1 MEEMVVT
8 SEKAS
13 TSFPASTVTRM
24 ICRVCEKQFSK
35 YTCPRCSSPYCSLE
49 CYKSH
54 SLRCTESFMRENV
67 VGEMG
72 QIQPDDEIKQKMI
85 DILKRFHSEEVD
97 SMDEEDNNDTIL
109 REETIQKILS
119 GNEITLDDLSDMER
133 KQFERAITSGE
144 VSKLIEPWEPWWLKS
159 GAKSISLSSE
169 GTQLIQPLYHEESS
183 STEIPP
189 GPETPLLS
197 ITKLTSTRPSPLL
210 IVHLVDILYSYCFT
224 LRLYN
229 GDWQSEPLDAAM
241 VILNLSNVLGEGGHP
256 ESVSQAVMYS
266 LEQTCSPAYRHT
278 GGLRF
283 GLGLLD
289 DVVSVLNLGGAG
301 LVCSLCDLHR
311 LMQAGEKEIQSNK
324 ERKVKSKVKLAV
336 RKVYFMMCWVHEQAS
351 EGWYSLAAL
360 VNVEKKSIAAL
371 DLEGGR
377 KRVQSKAKESKGKIV
392 IEEIE

>member
-49 CYKSH
+49 CYY
-54 SLRCTESFMRENV
+54 
-67 VGEMG
+67 
-72 QIQPDDEIKQKMI
+72 
-85 DILKRFHSEEVD
+85 
-97 SMDEEDNNDTIL
+97 TIL

-159 GAKSISLSSE
+159 GAKSISLSK
-169 GTQLIQPLYHEESS
+169 SS

-197 ITKLTSTRPSPLL
+197 LTKLTSTRPSPLL
-210 IVHLVDILYSYCFT
+210 PVHLVDILYSYCFT

-229 GDWQSEPLDAAM
+229 GDWRSEPLDAAM

-256 ESVSQAVMYS
+256 ESVSQAVAYS
-266 LEQTCSPAYRHT
+266 LEQTC
-278 GGLRF
+278 
-283 GLGLLD
+283 
-289 DVVSVLNLGGAG
+289 
-301 LVCSLCDLHR
+301 
-311 LMQAGEKEIQSNK
+311 
-324 ERKVKSKVKLAV
+324 
-336 RKVYFMMCWVHEQAS
+336 
-351 EGWYSLAAL
+351 
-360 VNVEKKSIAAL
+360 
-371 DLEGGR
+371 
-377 KRVQSKAKESKGKIV
+377 ESA
-392 IEEIE
+392 